1 MVTRGRRKT
10 IEITTSTVRT
20 KTTATTSASPCY
32 AILKGDNIVK
42 VLCGQ
47 KWKALELLPDRVQ
60 RLAHPHCVH
69 LGLQQH
75 FSNEVRF
82 DKEKQRKI
90 FLDLSLIFDKEI
102 QTETVFPQHT
112 FKIRSLYLGKENKVK
127 QLVSVDWLGGHICL
141 PLMFSTSPCYHELK
155 LAWRPIVHKENLA
168 SGWTRAS

>member
-1 MVTRGRRKT
+1 MTDGRTEDGKWKIVQCSVGPET
-10 IEITTSTVRT
+10 A

-32 AILKGDNIVK
+32 AILKGDDIVK
-42 VLCGQ
+42 VFCVQ
-47 KWKALELLPDRVQ
+47 KRKALELLPDRVQ

-127 QLVSVDWLGGHICL
+127 QLFSVD
-141 PLMFSTSPCYHELK
+141 
-155 LAWRPIVHKENLA
+155 
-168 SGWTRAS
+168 